1 MVLKRP
7 ALFTPQWQAGLKG
20 IPEQA
25 MVAQVEIID
34 PRLGEGEY
42 DPVTNTWVGGPV
54 TLYTGKARVQ
64 PLRSASRAPV
74 PGASTTTQT
83 VLISLPVET
92 LSIPFEVSHV
102 LKVIDGGLNPDLVR
116 YQYRIKELM
125 DSSNPIERTIMCE
138 VDQEA

>member
-7 ALFTPQWQAGLKG
+7 ALFSPEWQASLKSV
-20 IPEQA
+20 PEQA
-25 MVAQVEIID
+25 MIAEVEIIN
-34 PRLGEGEY
+34 PKASQGTY
-42 DPVTNTWVGGPV
+42 DPVTGQWTSGAVP
-54 TLYTGKARVQ
+54 LYAGKARVQ
-64 PLRSASRAPV
+64 PLRSASRASV

-83 VLISLPVET
+83 ILISLPVET
-92 LSIPFEVSHV
+92 LSIPFEVGHV
-102 LKVIDGGLNPDLVR
+102 LRATASILNSDLLR